1 MKFNLDET
9 IEVLSRTPGVLK
21 VLLNDLSHNWVHNN
35 EGSETWSP
43 YDVVGHLIHGEK
55 TDWITRA
62 KIILDYGESRPFDSY
77 DRFAQFEAS
86 KGKSIE
92 ELLEEFTALREQN
105 IKTLREFKLTE
116 NDFRKT
122 GKHPKFGKVTLEE
135 LLATWAVHD
144 FNHIGQI
151 ARTMAKQ
158 YDAEVGPWK
167 EYLSIL
173 HRRS

>member
-35 EGSETWSP
+35 EGPETWSP

>member
-1 MKFNLDET
+1 MKFDLDET

-21 VLLNDLSHNWVHNN
+21 ALLNGLSHNWVQNN

-62 KIILDYGESRPFDSY
+62 KIILDYGESRPFDPY

-173 HRRS
+173 HRKS

>member
-1 MKFNLDET
+1 MKFDLDKT

-21 VLLNDLSHNWVHNN
+21 VLLNGLSHNWVHNN

-62 KIILDYGESRPFDSY
+62 KIILDYGESRPFDPY

-173 HRRS
+173 HRKS

>member
-1 MKFNLDET
+1 MKFNIDET

-62 KIILDYGESRPFDSY
+62 KIIVDYGESRPFDPY

-144 FNHIGQI
+144 FNHIGQT

-167 EYLSIL
+167 EYLPIL